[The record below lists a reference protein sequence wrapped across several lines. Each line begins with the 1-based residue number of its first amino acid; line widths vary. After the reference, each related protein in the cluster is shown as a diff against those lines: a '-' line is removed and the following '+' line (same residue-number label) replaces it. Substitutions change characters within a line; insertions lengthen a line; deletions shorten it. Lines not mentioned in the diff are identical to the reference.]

1 MLFLASFHSPEAVF
15 QQLSVIYALPS
26 YGAKRLTVVVPYFP
40 TGTMERVTHI
50 GEVATAKSLA
60 RMLSATPMAAH
71 GPVQLRATGIPPA
84 PSSEVGAIL
93 FLRFCHCAPEEL
105 HPPFAR
111 PPAAAARCHGEICV
125 PLFAMNS
132 RSLQALS

>member
-26 YGAKRLTVVVPYFP
+26 YSEHLTVVVPFFP

-50 GEVATAKSLA
+50 GEVATAKSLS

-71 GPVQLRATGIPPA
+71 GPTQI
-84 PSSEVGAIL
+84 AIL
-93 FLRFCHCAPEEL
+93 DIHALQVRTMNRKRHVVL
-105 HPPFAR
+105 VL
-111 PPAAAARCHGEICV
+111 CV
-125 PLFAMNS
+125 RLF
-132 RSLQALS
+132 